1 MQAFGKS
8 FGQTVCDGLGH
19 DRVVVVVF
27 GPEAVAQLLEADA
40 AGNRESSDIVG
51 KPGLPG
57 GDKVAER
64 PARLVTFPIRL
75 LAEEVKALEH
85 LFACGAGIQLDV
97 IAHSVG
103 GEEAVYAAGYDQVL
117 LDDPVQ

>member
-64 PARLVTFPIRL
+64 PAGFVTFPIRL
-75 LAEEVKALEH
+75 LAQKVELPEH
-85 LFACGAGIQLDV
+85 NSACSVRIQLNI
-97 IAHSVG
+97 IAHRVG
-103 GEEAVYAAGYDQVL
+103 GEEPVYAAGYDQVL
-117 LDDPVQ
+117 LYDPVQ